1 MVSERITSLVESV
14 SERTGID
21 IYKLFEEISMVL
33 NDKYYIY
40 FLVDKVV
47 NFDYVFKS
55 KNFTFKSNGSSV
67 MIE

>member
-1 MVSERITSLVESV
+1 MISERITSLVESV

-47 NFDYVFKS
+47 RFDYVFKS
-55 KNFTFKSNGSSV
+55 KNFTFKSNRSSV